1 MKLDLFYYTFA
12 NGKQAVSIGK
22 MKRQKLY
29 ILSLKNG
36 KVTKVTK

>member
-1 MKLDLFYYTFA
+1 MKLDIWYYTFA

-22 MKRQKLY
+22 MGRQKLY

-36 KVTKVTK
+36 KIIKVTK